1 MSIADKSLTIDVWGG
16 AISLSLIQGES
27 AGRKLYYTITNEGT
41 PIDLTGRE
49 VRLYVVKPDGMV
61 AYTDCDIDDAE
72 QGKVSF
78 VVSSQMVA
86 VSGLGSGEFHVID
99 ADGTLL
105 KTPKIGIVI
114 QPSHDVDGAV
124 ESSNE
129 YSVLVDLINSIPC
142 GRVFSGG
149 RPDKPETTIFT
160 ADELDAM
167 PIGTEFVS
175 SDGANVGAWVWTKY
189 GREDEPGTPATAKG
203 WTVTS
208 GDTGN
213 VIITPTNVTGGAKIV
228 FRRVNNTIFSS
239 LGFQGPW
246 GTFGIDENAIALEGT
261 KFELGVTPQGFGTNI
276 AQTMLLSRDGKEM
289 IIDAIYNVLTRTRDG
304 GKIQICCKDAAAANG
319 LKGQTLL
326 RAASIRW
333 VTNEPWPERRACWG

>member
-27 AGRKLYYTITNEGT
+27 AGRKIYVTIMDEGD
-41 PIDLTGRE
+41 PVDLTGRE
-49 VRLYVVKPDGMV
+49 VRLYVVKPDATV
-61 AYTDCDIDDAE
+61 VYTNCDIDDAE

-86 VSGLGSGEFHVID
+86 VPGLASGEFHVID
-99 ADGTLL
+99 TDGALL
-105 KTPKIGIVI
+105 KTPKIGIAI

-129 YSVLVDLINSIPC
+129 YSVLVDLINSMS
-142 GRVFSGG
+142 GTRVFSTG
-149 RPDKPETTIFT
+149 RPDKPETTEFT
-160 ADELDAM
+160 VEELDAM

-175 SDGANVGAWVWTKY
+175 TDGANVGAWVWTKY
-189 GREDEPGTPATAKG
+189 GREDEPSTPATAKG

-213 VIITPTNVTGGAKIV
+213 VIVTPTNVTGGAKIV

-246 GTFGIDENAIALEGT
+246 GTFGIDQDAIAVEGT
-261 KFELGVTPQGFGTNI
+261 KFNLGTVPQGFGTNI

-289 IIDAIYNVLTRTRDG
+289 MTDAIYNVLNRTPDG
-304 GKIQICCKDAAAANG
+304 GKIQIRCKDATAANA

-333 VTNEPWPERRACWG
+333 VTNEPWPESL

>member
-1 MSIADKSLTIDVWGG
+1 MSIADKSLTIDVWG
-16 AISLSLIQGES
+16 SVTSVSLIQGES
-27 AGRKLYYTITNEGT
+27 AGRKLCYTITNGST
-41 PIDLTGRE
+41 PINLTGRE
-49 VRLYVVKPDGMV
+49 VTLFIVKPDATV
-61 AYTDCDIDDAE
+61 VYTNCDIDDAE

-86 VSGLGSGEFHVID
+86 VAGLGSGEFHVID
-99 ADGTLL
+99 ADGTML
-105 KTPKIGIVI
+105 KTPKIGIAI
-114 QPSHDVDGAV
+114 EPSHDVDGAT

-129 YSVLVDLINSIPC
+129 FSVLVDLINSIPG
-142 GRVFSGG
+142 GRVFSTG
-149 RPDKPETTIFT
+149 RPDKPETTLFS
-160 ADELDAM
+160 AAELAAM
-167 PIGTEFVS
+167 PVGTEFVS
-175 SDGANVGAWVWTKY
+175 TDGANVGAWVWTKY
-189 GREDEPGTPATAKG
+189 GREDEPSTPATAKG
-203 WTVTS
+203 WAVTS

-213 VIITPTNVTGGAKIV
+213 VIVTPTNVTGGAKIV

-261 KFELGVTPQGFGTNI
+261 KFELGVTPQGFGTKI

-289 IIDAIYNVLTRTRDG
+289 ITDAIYNVLTRTRDG
-304 GKIQICCKDAAAANG
+304 GKIQIRCKDATTANA

-333 VTNEPWPERRACWG
+333 VTNETWPDVI

>member
-1 MSIADKSLTIDVWGG
+1 MSIADKSLTVDVWGS
-16 AISLSLIQGES
+16 ITSLSLIQGES
-27 AGRKLYYTITNEGT
+27 AGRKIDVTIMDESE
-41 PIDLTGRE
+41 PINLTDRQ
-49 VRLYVVKPDGMV
+49 VRLYIVKPDGMIV
-61 AYTDCDIDDAE
+61 YKDCTVENANE
-72 QGKVSF
+72 GKASF
-78 VVSSQMVA
+78 VVSSQMVVVA
-86 VSGLGSGEFHVID
+86 GVASGEFHVID
-99 ADGTLL
+99 ADGCLL
-105 KTPKIGIVI
+105 KSPKISIMI
-114 QPSHDVDGAV
+114 NRSHDVDGAV

-129 YSVLVDLINSIPC
+129 FSALVNLINSIDYRTLS
-142 GRVFSGG
+142 RVFSVG
-149 RPDKPETTIFT
+149 RPDKPETTVFT
-160 ADELDAM
+160 AEELAAM

-175 SDGANVGAWVWTKY
+175 SDGAGVGAWVWTKY
-189 GREDEPGTPATAKG
+189 GRSNEPSTPATAKG

-213 VIITPTNVTGGAKIV
+213 VIVTPTNVTGGAKIV

-246 GTFGIDENAIALEGT
+246 GTFGIDQNAIALEGT

-289 IIDAIYNVLTRTRDG
+289 ITDAIYNVLTRTRDG
-304 GKIQICCKDAAAANG
+304 GKIQIRCKDAAAANG

-333 VTNEPWPERRACWG
+333 VTNEPWPESL